1 MLLKPNS
8 KKRFFFS
15 AVITITVM
23 LVFALAVLTVMLTK
37 YDVGLVIAVPWVL
50 VGLYI
55 FILIRYFVKERKRRK

>member
-8 KKRFFFS
+8 KKRFVFS
-15 AVITITVM
+15 AVITITIM
-23 LVFALAVLTVMLTK
+23 LVFALAVLTVVLTK
-37 YDVGLVIAVPWVL
+37 YDVGFVIAVPWML